1 MRGETGRRVL
11 HAVPLIIAA
20 IAIIV
25 LGGPWF
31 AAALFLLGCIGL
43 REFTNMAV
51 VARPLFLAMCIG
63 LLGIVLASYLGD
75 SSTILLMMAVPFP
88 LFFAFALIRKDRGNA
103 TESIAF
109 SLLGLFWLAIPL
121 SHAILLRELP
131 DHGAGLI
138 VDILIGTFAADTA
151 AYLIG
156 RMFGSRKLAP
166 RLSPNKTV
174 EGLVGGVVVGILA
187 VWAAGLYQDWL
198 SGFDALIL
206 GAAVALAA
214 PVGDLFESLIKRD
227 LGTKDTSAVFGAH
240 GGVLDRLDAVLF
252 TIVVGYY
259 VALVLV

>member
-11 HAVPLIIAA
+11 HAIPLIIAA
-20 IAIIV
+20 IVIIV

-31 AAALFLLGCIGL
+31 AAALFILGCLGM
-43 REFTNMAV
+43 REFVAMAPT
-51 VARPLFLAMCIG
+51 ARPMFPAMCIG
-63 LLGIVLASYLGD
+63 LLGIVIAAYLGD
-75 SSTILLMMAVPFP
+75 TSTILLMMAVPFP
-88 LFFAFALIRKDRGNA
+88 VFFFFGVFRKDRDGI

-109 SLLGLFWLAIPL
+109 SLLGLFWLGIPL
-121 SHAILLRELP
+121 AHAILLRELP
-131 DHGAGLI
+131 EHGAGLL

-166 RLSPNKTV
+166 RLSPNKTI
-174 EGLVGGVVVGILA
+174 EGLVGGVLVGILA

-206 GAAVALAA
+206 GAVVALVA
-214 PVGDLFESLIKRD
+214 PIGDLFESMIKRD
-227 LGTKDTSAVFGAH
+227 LGTKDTSSVFGAH

-252 TIVVGYY
+252 TVVAGYY
-259 VALVLV
+259 VSLLLV

>member
-11 HAVPLIIAA
+11 HAIPLITAA
-20 IAIIV
+20 IVIIV

-31 AAALFLLGCIGL
+31 AAALFVLGCVGM
-43 REFTNMAV
+43 REFAGMVSAS
-51 VARPLFLAMCIG
+51 RPMYPAMCLG
-63 LLGIVLASYLGD
+63 LLGIVLAAWLGD
-75 SSTILLMMAVPFP
+75 TSTILLMMAVPFP
-88 LFFAFALIRKDRGNA
+88 IFFAFAVIRKERTGA

-109 SLLGLFWLAIPL
+109 SLLGLFWLGIPL
-121 SHAILLRELP
+121 AHAILLRELP
-131 DHGAGLI
+131 EHGAGLLAD
-138 VDILIGTFAADTA
+138 VLIGTFAADTA

-174 EGLVGGVVVGILA
+174 EGLIGGVLVGILA

-198 SGFDALIL
+198 SGVDALIL
-206 GAAVALAA
+206 GAAVALVA
-214 PVGDLFESLIKRD
+214 PVGDLFESMIKRD
-227 LGTKDTSAVFGAH
+227 LGTKDTSSVFGAH

-252 TIVVGYY
+252 TVVVGYY

>member
-1 MRGETGRRVL
+1 VRDETGRRVL
-11 HAVPLIIAA
+11 HAIPLIIAA
-20 IAIIV
+20 IVIIV

-31 AAALFLLGCIGL
+31 AAALFVLGCLGL
-43 REFTNMAV
+43 KEFSDMAG
-51 VARPLFLAMCIG
+51 AFRPMFPAMCLG
-63 LLGIVLASYLGD
+63 LLGIVLAAYLGD
-75 SSTILLMMAVPFP
+75 TSTILMMMAVPFVI
-88 LFFAFALIRKDRGNA
+88 FFVVGVIRKERSGV

-121 SHAILLRELP
+121 AHAILLRDLP
-131 DHGAGLI
+131 EHGAGLL
-138 VDILIGTFAADTA
+138 VDVLIGTFAADTA

-174 EGLVGGVVVGILA
+174 EGLVGGVLVGILA

-206 GAAVALAA
+206 GAAVALVA
-214 PVGDLFESLIKRD
+214 PVGDLFESMIKRD
-227 LGTKDTSAVFGAH
+227 LGTKDTSSVFGAH

-252 TIVVGYY
+252 TVVVGYY
-259 VALVLV
+259 VALALV